1 MAELVLAL
9 GSSHSPMLGS
19 PAEDYQVHA
28 EIDRGKTAWKR
39 SLADK
44 EGNPR
49 TFDELVAMADPGLAK
64 QIEIEVLRERAARCQ
79 GSLDRLAG
87 TLADAELDAVVVAM
101 TRRNS
106 SLKTT
111 CRPFSFTGERPS
123 STKCCGCPRSRLT
136 GGGVPGRNIT
146 KSQRP

>member
-1 MAELVLAL
+1 
-9 GSSHSPMLGS
+9 MLGS

-87 TLADAELDAVVVAM
+87 TLADAELDAVVVVGDDQKEQFLEDNM
-101 TRRNS
+101 PTILVYWGETIVNEVLRMSSESPDWWRRA
-106 SLKTT
+106 
-111 CRPFSFTGERPS
+111 
-123 STKCCGCPRSRLT
+123 RSQYHEESA
-136 GGGVPGRNIT
+136 PMNI
-146 KSQRP
+146 P